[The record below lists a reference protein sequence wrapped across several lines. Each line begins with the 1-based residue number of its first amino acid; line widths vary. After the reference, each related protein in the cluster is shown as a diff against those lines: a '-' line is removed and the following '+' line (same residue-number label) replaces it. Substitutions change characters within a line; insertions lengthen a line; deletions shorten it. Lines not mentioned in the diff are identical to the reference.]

1 MHKVTVAGVLHRKE
15 EGIYGPEHVLVGKRG
30 FESLVN
36 PHKVVNAV

>member
-1 MHKVTVAGVLHRKE
+1 MPKGTVAGVHRNE
-15 EGIYGPEHVLVGKRG
+15 EDIYGPEQVLVGKRG